1 MDTSAITLFV
11 DNFLQFVLTAAALGV
26 IGSAICRIN
35 ILKPRDHKY
44 GWSLQYIAMALY
56 AGILFV
62 ELAQHE
68 RWPSEAEWVGLYIIV
83 VNILM
88 THKQWLKGPPPIVH
102 K

>member
-1 MDTSAITLFV
+1 MDYLTLQ
-11 DNFLQFVLTAAALGV
+11 DNLVQVILTVACLGV
-26 IGSAICRIN
+26 IGSAICRVN
-35 ILKPRDHKY
+35 ILKPREHKY

-56 AGILFV
+56 AGILIV
-62 ELAQHE
+62 ELSQHN

-88 THKQWLKGPPPIVH
+88 THRQWLAGPPPIVH

>member
-1 MDTSAITLFV
+1 MDYLTLQ
-11 DNFLQFVLTAAALGV
+11 DNLVQVILTVACLGV
-26 IGSAICRIN
+26 IGSAICRVN
-35 ILKPRDHKY
+35 ILKPREHKY

-56 AGILFV
+56 AGVLIV
-62 ELAQHE
+62 ELSQHN

-88 THKQWLKGPPPIVH
+88 THKQWLAGPPPIVH

>member
-1 MDTSAITLFV
+1 MDTSVITLFM
-11 DNFLQFVLTAAALGV
+11 DNVLQFVLTAAALGV
-26 IGSAICRIN
+26 IGSAICRVN
-35 ILKPRDHKY
+35 ILKPREHKY

-62 ELAQHE
+62 ELAQHK

-88 THKQWLKGPPPIVH
+88 THKQWLAGPPPIVH